1 MGNLASPFPGPE
13 APMAKK
19 KSAAPKHVEPE
30 EESQEVPEEEP
41 ETGDDEPEAR
51 GKAISKAAAVR
62 DALEQGEESPDDG
75 VAYIKKIH
83 GIEISKQ
90 MFSSYKTKEK
100 ARQSENQEPA
110 ASKGRPGRKP
120 KATPSQAV
128 EGYLAPPPT
137 PQAAGGETDLLAAM
151 EAMKPLVAAL
161 GADKVKRIA
170 DLLS

>member
-1 MGNLASPFPGPE
+1 
-13 APMAKK
+13 MARKK
-19 KSAAPKHVEPE
+19 TAAPKYVEPE
-30 EESQEVPEEEP
+30 DKSQEAPEAEP
-41 ETGDDEPEAR
+41 ETEERGDEPPAG

-110 ASKGRPGRKP
+110 APKGKPGRKP
-120 KATPSQAV
+120 KEAPSQAV
-128 EGYLAPPPT
+128 EGYLAPPPK
-137 PQAAGGETDLLAAM
+137 QQGSGGGPDLLAAM
-151 EAMKPLVAAL
+151 EAMKPLIEAL
-161 GADKVKRIA
+161 GKDQAHRIV
-170 DLLS
+170 DLLG